1 MKIKLQAATAD
12 DVADLVSLQNAVAQ
26 DLTSRHG
33 KGHWS
38 SNVSDKG
45 VLFAMKRSTVYVAK
59 CRKRLLGTFALST
72 RKPWAIDKT
81 YFGPSDRPL
90 YLTSMA
96 VTPDQQRK
104 GIGRFCLHEA
114 CEIARRWPS
123 DGIRLDA
130 YDAAA
135 GGGDFYRKCGFREV
149 GRALYRNNPLIYFEM
164 LL

>member
-59 CRKRLLGTFALST
+59 CRKRLLGTFALSDQKAMGN
-72 RKPWAIDKT
+72 RQDLLRPERSASLSHID
-81 YFGPSDRPL
+81 GCNSRP
-90 YLTSMA
+90 TA
-96 VTPDQQRK
+96 Q
-104 GIGRFCLHEA
+104 G
-114 CEIARRWPS
+114 
-123 DGIRLDA
+123 
-130 YDAAA
+130 
-135 GGGDFYRKCGFREV
+135 YRQ
-149 GRALYRNNPLIYFEM
+149 I
-164 LL
+164 LLA